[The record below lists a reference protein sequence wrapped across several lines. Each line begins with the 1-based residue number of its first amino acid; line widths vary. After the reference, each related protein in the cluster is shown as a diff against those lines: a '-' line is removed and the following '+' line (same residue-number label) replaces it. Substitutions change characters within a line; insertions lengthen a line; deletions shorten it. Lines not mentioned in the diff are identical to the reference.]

1 MPVVPLEG
9 VLVNLG
15 ERIMA
20 TTIHIIKEKVA
31 MLTKLCVIS
40 ILISVLVLALTL
52 TVSHNGKKTYDKHTC
67 RKCPEVQPKTVECL
81 STVLFLMQ
89 YIQESVFLC
98 VCHKGT

>member
-1 MPVVPLEG
+1 MPIVLLEG

-20 TTIHIIKEKVA
+20 TDMHIIKEKVA

-52 TVSHNGKKTYDKHTC
+52 TASHSSKKTYNEHTC
-67 RKCPEVQPKTVECL
+67 RKCPE
-81 STVLFLMQ
+81 
-89 YIQESVFLC
+89 I
-98 VCHKGT
+98 